1 VAVHSLSALLAAIVT
16 LAIGFSVVLRE
27 NRTRPQTYL
36 AGLCFNLAAWHLGSF
51 LHVTFNHPVW
61 LLIATLFAVAIPL
74 SAARFFACYLGP
86 HPQLPPRLP
95 RPLVLS
101 AVVLYV
107 ALALALIF
115 RPKHLEAPLGAW
127 VMGHVFGGL
136 IAVVWLIDHRRHEA
150 QSPVERTRLLYLLV
164 GAAASVMLSLADLVP
179 GLRSGG
185 KVVSNVF
192 VVIYIYF
199 LTQAVFRYR
208 LLDLNDILG
217 RIAVLAVLVLTLA
230 TFYGLLLAWVS
241 EAQRGIFFFNTLVA
255 SFVVLVL
262 IDPLRHAVEGAIN
275 RLLFRERS
283 ELRTRL
289 DQLKRE
295 LASVIDVRETVSRVL
310 RRLEETHRVTD
321 ASVYLIDADGSG
333 FDLDDCFG
341 APPAAR
347 LDGALR
353 RPFLDRLR
361 REGVLAVEGIER
373 ELSARGGPGPD
384 AESERLGSLAQTFT
398 DLRASLCLA
407 LSSDDMLLGL
417 LCLRDER
424 LREAYSSE
432 EIDLLRQVAAQVT
445 VTLQNSKLYERM
457 KERARLAAIGEMAA
471 GLAHEIRN
479 PLGAIK
485 GAAQLLQAAEG
496 PAAEGLAA
504 RGGSAPPEGEAL
516 RIIVEEANRLN
527 NVVSQF
533 LDYARPYRGD
543 QTLLDLCTV
552 VRRTV
557 ALLEQEQLAARVTLT
572 LDLAPELPQV
582 RADAEQLRQVFL
594 NLGLN
599 ALQAMGEAG
608 GQLTVAAR
616 LRHGTLR
623 GQPAEFVEASFRD
636 TGPGIKEEDLPHL
649 FIPFYTT
656 KDKGT
661 GLGLPIC
668 QRIVEN
674 HGGTIEVRSTP
685 GEGARVTVVL
695 PVEADARTG
704 IAPSAPA
711 GPDARAGS
719 RPAPAGVAAD
729 VAGAG
734 GVAADAAGAGG
745 AAVDAAGAGGVAVD
759 AAGAGGVAVDAAGAG
774 GVAVDAAGAGGV
786 AVNAAG
792 AGGVSADVAGR
803 GGSV

>member
-1 VAVHSLSALLAAIVT
+1 MAVHSLSALLAAIVT

-27 NRTRPQTYL
+27 HRTRPQTYL

-51 LHVTFNHPVW
+51 LHLTFVHPVW
-61 LLIATLFAVAIPL
+61 LLLATLFAVAIPL
-74 SAARFFACYLGP
+74 ATARFFACFLGP
-86 HPQLPPRLP
+86 APHLPPRLP

-101 AVVLYV
+101 AGALYV
-107 ALALALIF
+107 ALALALVF
-115 RPKHLEAPLGAW
+115 HPKHLDAPFGVW
-127 VMGHVFGGL
+127 VTGHVFGGL
-136 IAVVWLIDHRRHEA
+136 IYVIWLIDSRRRQAE
-150 QSPVERTRLLYLLV
+150 SPVERTRLLYLLV
-164 GAAASVMLSLADLVP
+164 GAAASVLLSLADLIP

-217 RIAVLAVLVLTLA
+217 RIAILSVLVLTLA
-230 TFYGLLLAWVS
+230 TFYGLLLAWVG
-241 EAQRGIFFFNTLVA
+241 ETRRGIFFFNMLVA

-262 IDPLRHAVEGAIN
+262 IDPLRHVVEEAVN
-275 RLLFRERS
+275 RLMFRERS

-295 LASVIDVRETVSRVL
+295 LASVIDVQETVSRLL

-321 ASVYLIDADGSG
+321 AAIYLIDADGSG
-333 FDLDDCFG
+333 YDLDDCFG
-341 APPAAR
+341 APPPAR
-347 LDGALR
+347 LDAAR
-353 RPFLDRLR
+353 QRPFLDLLR
-361 REGVLAVEGIER
+361 REGVLAVEGIVR
-373 ELSARGGPGPD
+373 ELATRGGRGD
-384 AESERLGSLAQTFT
+384 EAESERLRSLAQTFAEVH
-398 DLRASLCLA
+398 ASLCLA
-407 LSSDDMLLGL
+407 LTSDDLLLGI

-432 EIDLLRQVAAQVT
+432 EINLLRQVAAQAA

-496 PAAEGLAA
+496 QGG
-504 RGGSAPPEGEAL
+504 RGGAALPEGEAL

-543 QTLLDLCTV
+543 QTLLDLCAV

-557 ALLEQEQLAARVTLT
+557 PLLEQEQLATRATIT

-599 ALQAMGEAG
+599 ALQAMGAAG

-616 LRHGTLR
+616 LRRGLLR
-623 GQPAEFVEASFRD
+623 GQPAEFVEVSFRD

-695 PVEADARTG
+695 PVEADAPPRG
-704 IAPSAPA
+704 APA
-711 GPDARAGS
+711 LDAAPRAKPARGEPAPDA
-719 RPAPAGVAAD
+719 
-729 VAGAG
+729 
-734 GVAADAAGAGG
+734 
-745 AAVDAAGAGGVAVD
+745 
-759 AAGAGGVAVDAAGAG
+759 
-774 GVAVDAAGAGGV
+774 
-786 AVNAAG
+786 
-792 AGGVSADVAGR
+792 
-803 GGSV
+803 